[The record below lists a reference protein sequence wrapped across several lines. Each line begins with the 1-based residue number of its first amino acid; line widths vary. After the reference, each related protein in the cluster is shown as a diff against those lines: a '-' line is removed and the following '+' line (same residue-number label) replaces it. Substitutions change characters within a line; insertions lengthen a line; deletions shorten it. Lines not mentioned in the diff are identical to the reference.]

1 MKKILFLISITFLL
15 LQSCS
20 SSNSEETNN
29 TADSKVLILGKWNLV
44 SDKMGTANNP
54 IESITTCQKA
64 YWQFDFKNN
73 SELVMRTTSDDPL
86 LTSSQCEPAM
96 RNYTYSID
104 QSMLIMTP
112 VNSTPVNTGYEART
126 LKIKSLSSTQLVLRA
141 GNDNDNTFREFTF
154 KKG

>member
-1 MKKILFLISITFLL
+1 MKKILSIISITFLI

-29 TADSKVLILGKWNLV
+29 TADSKVLILGKWNLI

-64 YWQFDFKNN
+64 FWQFDFKNN
-73 SELVMRTTSDDPL
+73 SELVIRATSDDPS
-86 LTSSQCEPAM
+86 LTSSQCAPALHDY
-96 RNYTYSID
+96 NYSINNG
-104 QSMLIMTP
+104 LLTY
-112 VNSTPVNTGYEART
+112 TPVNTGYQGGG

-154 KKG
+154 KK